1 MADTRLPVVG
11 DDKGNWGSILNSFLS
26 VSLNTDGTLKD
37 GIDPAKVN
45 GLIANLNSKASASE
59 VAILSTKVN
68 SQPKITVAATAPT
81 TPTTNDIWVDI
92 S

>member
-59 VAILSTKVN
+59 VATLSTKVN

-81 TPTTNDIWVDI
+81 APTTNDIWVDI